1 MGEYLGAL
9 RQFSR
14 NMRLYVL
21 YTALFSFGYIGVFT
35 LLINLYLLRLGY
47 GIEEVGIFGGAGLL
61 TLALGA
67 VPAGMIGGRLGSR
80 RTLIVAMI
88 LVIGGSALVLIS
100 ESLAPA
106 FRFAW
111 LLFSYVLAW
120 IGGTFY
126 IVNNPPFMMAN
137 TSPRERNHAFAVV
150 NAILPLA
157 GFAGTLVAGMLPG
170 LLAGPLQVSLD
181 SPAPYRVALWLS
193 VLCYLLSFVVL
204 LLTHDQASVV
214 PAAEAEDPTSKDR
227 GAAGADAASIPHRFP
242 YGLVAIMMLIL
253 FFRLLGETA
262 VGGFFT
268 VYLDTAL
275 RTPTSLIGLATALA
289 RLLAVPAALAVPL
302 FIQRFGLART
312 FLISVIVI
320 SAGIAVLSLIE
331 TLPAAAV
338 GLLCITAAGTISATS
353 LMLFHQQVV
362 RPEWRTAM
370 SGGVS
375 MAQGISMAVVTFAGG
390 FIIAA
395 WGFRNFFLASA
406 ALSLVAIALFWA
418 YFRSSERAAAPALQ
432 EAEVVPESE
441 ALAVQ

>member
-1 MGEYLGAL
+1 MREYLGAL
-9 RQFSR
+9 QQFSR

-21 YTALFSFGYIGVFT
+21 YTALFAFGYAGVFM

-47 GIEEVGIFGGAGLL
+47 GIEFVGIFGGAGLL

-67 VPAGMIGGRLGSR
+67 VPATIIGARLGSR
-80 RTLIVAMI
+80 RTLIVAMVF
-88 LVIGGSALVLIS
+88 VIAGSALVLVS
-100 ESLAPA
+100 ESLPPGL
-106 FRFAW
+106 RPAW
-111 LLFSYVLAW
+111 LLLTYITAW
-120 IGGTFY
+120 LGGALY

-137 TSPRERNHAFAVV
+137 TSPRERNHAFAVT
-150 NAILPLA
+150 NAVLPLA

-181 SPAPYRVALWLS
+181 SPAPYRLALWLS
-193 VLCYLLSFVVL
+193 VLCYLLSLLVL

-214 PAAEAEDPTSKDR
+214 PAAESEDPTSADKR
-227 GAAGADAASIPHRFP
+227 TTKADAASTPHSFP

-253 FFRLLGETA
+253 FFRTLGESA

-268 VYLDTAL
+268 VYLDTEL

-302 FIQRFGLART
+302 FIQRLGLART
-312 FLISVIVI
+312 FLISVMVI
-320 SAGIAVLSLIE
+320 SAGIVVLTLIAS
-331 TLPAAAV
+331 LPAV
-338 GLLCITAAGTISATS
+338 TIGLLCITAAGTISTTS
-353 LMLFHQQVV
+353 LMLFHQQIV

-375 MAQGISMAVVTFAGG
+375 IAQGISMAIVTFAGG

-395 WGFRNFFLASA
+395 WGFRNFFLSSA

-418 YFRSSERAAAPALQ
+418 YFRNSERAAAPVP
-432 EAEVVPESE
+432 EGAEVAPEPE

>member
-204 LLTHDQASVV
+204 LLTHDQTSVV
-214 PAAEAEDPTSKDR
+214 PAAEVGNPTSGDS
-227 GAAGADAASIPHRFP
+227 AARADAASTPHRFP

-418 YFRSSERAAAPALQ
+418 YFRSSERAAAPAA
-432 EAEVVPESE
+432 EGAEVVPEPE